1 LQDFSRFVDQKLK
14 NGDAESLVELA
25 GEWERQRHNGKP
37 EIYEVEIPIEF
48 DADTLKELAGAFPEE
63 IDERK
68 LDLALSRRDGIT
80 TAQLLSKAAA
90 AAEKAARE

>member
-48 DADTLKELAGAFPEE
+48 DADILKELAGAFPEE
-63 IDERK
+63 IMNVNWTSLFRGVM
-68 LDLALSRRDGIT
+68 ASRPR
-80 TAQLLSKAAA
+80 SY
-90 AAEKAARE
+90 